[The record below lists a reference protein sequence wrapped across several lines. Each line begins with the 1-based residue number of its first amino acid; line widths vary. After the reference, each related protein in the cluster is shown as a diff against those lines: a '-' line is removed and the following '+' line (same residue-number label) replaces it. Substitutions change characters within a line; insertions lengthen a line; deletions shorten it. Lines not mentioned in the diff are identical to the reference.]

1 MYIFCDTLY
10 ACCEWLSQT
19 GKADLPKNNKKTQFF
34 NYLVILGK
42 GCPFLVQYVLYHA
55 CFFYFFFSY
64 VLKKFRLF
72 IVICSA
78 RESKIVHFIPLKL
91 FSLTW

>member
-10 ACCEWLSQT
+10 CYCEWLSQT

-55 CFFYFFFSY
+55 WFFYFSLLLIF
-64 VLKKFRLF
+64 KKFSFLDYLLWF
-72 IVICSA
+72 VQL
-78 RESKIVHFIPLKL
+78 ENQKL
-91 FSLTW
+91 YILYH